1 LTTEEA
7 DWLNGIFES
16 NEVYVQ
22 FPNTFVSGNPL
33 EWTVRPI
40 NIKNASYA
48 WKTNPK
54 GQKVFQ
60 YDFNYEY
67 SNKRQSR

>member
-16 NEVYVQ
+16 NEVYTQ
-22 FPNTFVSGNPL
+22 SGSQ
-33 EWTVRPI
+33 VIPI

-67 SNKRQSR
+67 SNKRKSR